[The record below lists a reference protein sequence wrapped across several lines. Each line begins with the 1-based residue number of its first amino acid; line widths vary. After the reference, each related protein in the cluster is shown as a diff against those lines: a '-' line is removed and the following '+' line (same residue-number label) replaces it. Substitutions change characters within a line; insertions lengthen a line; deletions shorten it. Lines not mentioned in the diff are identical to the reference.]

1 MTVIKRDGK
10 VEDLEPKKILNSIV
24 KANENV
30 KADEKL
36 TSKQLKRITDSVVAF
51 CETLE
56 EPIDID
62 ILEDVI
68 EKKIME
74 AAGYEVAKKYI
85 TYRYE
90 KERVRNT
97 KFLTEKLTASNVQN
111 QRLRMLPEH
120 AFHPVV
126 EHAGPHR
133 HVVGEPLGLR
143 LAADRKAFR
152 LPDPLGI
159 RIAYNDALFA
169 DKRFAVQRDEKRS
182 VHFVHTY
189 PFIAQTGRPD
199 RQARAVIAGATGRPG
214 LRSTIT
220 FS

>member
-1 MTVIKRDGK
+1 MAARNARNDLCGIRGVQRLHTVCRRL
-10 VEDLEPKKILNSIV
+10 VKILSPYRDHIRKIAIDPLSIRFFHPFAPAV
-24 KANENV
+24 
-30 KADEKL
+30 
-36 TSKQLKRITDSVVAF
+36 
-51 CETLE
+51 
-56 EPIDID
+56 EPAS
-62 ILEDVI
+62 DV
-68 EKKIME
+68 
-74 AAGYEVAKKYI
+74 
-85 TYRYE
+85 
-90 KERVRNT
+90 
-97 KFLTEKLTASNVQN
+97 QH
-111 QRLRMLPEH
+111 QRLRMFFEH
-120 AFHPVV
+120 AIRPVV